1 MADTK
6 YYSTLTIRG
15 KELEAES
22 SAKGIPVI
30 IQNFVIGDG
39 NGKPT
44 IPDPVRTSLINE
56 VYRGT
61 ISSLEV
67 SPEQDNQFIAHLVIP
82 ASSGGFT
89 VREAGLL
96 TDAGELYAVAN
107 CAAIE
112 KPQKGVSISLQFRL
126 AVSDTAE
133 IELNV
138 ATGEGLFLRLD
149 ANLSDVKDVV
159 EAREHLGLKE
169 LSVLELSDVYP
180 VGAPIPWPSDTPPS
194 ELYALMQG
202 QIFDTTKYQK
212 LAIAYPSG
220 IIPDMR
226 GWMVKGKPASG
237 REVLSQE
244 QDGIKSHTHI
254 ATAENTDLGTKSTA
268 SFDYGTRTSS
278 AFDYGTKT
286 TNTTGGHTHTFSILE
301 SDSHGASAAD
311 GSGNATAWPST
322 SYAGDHA
329 HTVWIGGHNH
339 TLDIGAHTHNLVM
352 GAHSHTINVT
362 ATGNTENTVKNI
374 AYNYLVRLA

>member
-1 MADTK
+1 MADTR
-6 YYSTLTIRG
+6 YYSTLTSRG

-22 SAKGIPVI
+22 SAKGSPVI

-67 SPEQDNQFIAHLVIP
+67 SPEQANQFIAHLVIP

-138 ATGEGLFLRLD
+138 ATGEGLFLRQD
-149 ANLSDVKDVV
+149 ANLSDLKDVV
-159 EAREHLGLKE
+159 QARKNMDLKGAA
-169 LSVLELSDVYP
+169 LLDVGDKSNTVAAGDDPRITNAVQRTGDVMSGDLVLQNLYID
-180 VGAPIPWPSDTPPS
+180 GADFI
-194 ELYALMQG
+194 
-202 QIFDTTKYQK
+202 
-212 LAIAYPSG
+212 
-220 IIPDMR
+220 
-226 GWMVKGKPASG
+226 GK
-237 REVLSQE
+237 RKV
-244 QDGIKSHTHI
+244 I
-254 ATAENTDLGTKSTA
+254 
-268 SFDYGTRTSS
+268 
-278 AFDYGTKT
+278 
-286 TNTTGGHTHTFSILE
+286 TN
-301 SDSHGASAAD
+301 AD
-311 GSGNATAWPST
+311 GTNGTNGMRLYGLGDMYADIYHYEQPGIRHSLSIHVVGGGGDAYFEFWQNGEFRYGGNILATDGNIYGSAWGGWLRDYLGNFAAGVRLGAET
-322 SYAGDHA
+322 SVVMNDGNTYRAPWGSVVTGITKGGGGNPTNLFFKPIQVFLNGA
-329 HTVWIGGHNH
+329 WITIGG
-339 TLDIGAHTHNLVM
+339 
-352 GAHSHTINVT
+352 
-362 ATGNTENTVKNI
+362 
-374 AYNYLVRLA
+374 